1 MKKKTLQLLVGCLL
15 LTSTIFAQFQVGTQN
30 LDPEDPT
37 RNNRVINLDVY
48 YPATTGGTNA
58 AIAAGEFPVLVFGH
72 GFSMA
77 TTEYTI
83 WYETLAAQGYIIAL
97 PNTEGGLAP
106 VHEDFALDLSFLID
120 YFLSENAN
128 TTSFFYQS
136 MNGKSAM
143 LGHSMGGGCS
153 WTGAAGNSNVTTMVT
168 LAAAET
174 NGVSAITNAA
184 NLSIPTLSIAGTED
198 CVLMA
203 GGMPIDMYNNLPTSN
218 YHVYL
223 DIIGASH
230 CQFGTASFGSVCTLG
245 ELFCSGFMP
254 IADQHEQM
262 LLAAN
267 NWLDYYLKDDCA
279 AWSVFENHLTTGSG
293 TLHNYMEKGTAP
305 SPTAMTPMLTQNG
318 NTLTSSTATTY
329 QWYLNGNAIAGAS
342 GQSYTATTS
351 GSYTIMITDNNGCT
365 ATSDA
370 LTVTITGVEDLADDA
385 GFMVF
390 PNPAHEQLNIEAAFD
405 EVAISDIQLI
415 DIYGK
420 VVLEQR
426 LDKGNFV
433 KHQLEIEHLD
443 AGVYFVKLLHQNT
456 VLIRSFVKL

>member
-1 MKKKTLQLLVGCLL
+1 MKILQLLMGCLF
-15 LTSTIFAQFQVGTQN
+15 LTVSTFAQFQVGTQN
-30 LDPEDPT
+30 LVPEDPA
-37 RNNRVINLDVY
+37 RSNRAIDLDVY
-48 YPATTGGTNA
+48 YPSTTGGTNA

-97 PNTEGGLAP
+97 PNTEGGLSP
-106 VHEDFALDLSFLID
+106 VHEEFALDLSFLID

-128 TTSFFYQS
+128 TASFFYQS
-136 MNGKSAM
+136 MNGKSGM

-174 NGVSAITNAA
+174 NGVSAIANAA
-184 NLSIPTLSIAGTED
+184 NLNIPTLSIAGTED

-230 CQFGTASFGSVCTLG
+230 CQFGVASFGSLCTLG

-262 LLAAN
+262 LLSAN

-293 TLHNYMEKGTAP
+293 ALHNYIEKGAAP
-305 SPTAMTPMLTQNG
+305 SPSAMTPTLTQNG
-318 NTLTSSTATTY
+318 NTLTSSAATTY
-329 QWYLNGNAIAGAS
+329 QWYLNGNAISGATTE
-342 GQSYTATTS
+342 SYTATTS
-351 GSYTIMITDNNGCT
+351 GSYTVMITDNNGCT

-370 LTVTITGVEDLADDA
+370 LAVTITGVESLANDA

-390 PNPAHEQLNIEAAFD
+390 PNPADQQLNIEATFD
-405 EVAISDIQLI
+405 KAAISDIQLI

-426 LDKGNFV
+426 LEKEHFV
-433 KHQLEIEHLD
+433 KHQLSIEHLD
-443 AGVYFVKLLHQNT
+443 TGVYFVKLLHQDI
-456 VLIRSFVKL
+456 VLVSSFVKI